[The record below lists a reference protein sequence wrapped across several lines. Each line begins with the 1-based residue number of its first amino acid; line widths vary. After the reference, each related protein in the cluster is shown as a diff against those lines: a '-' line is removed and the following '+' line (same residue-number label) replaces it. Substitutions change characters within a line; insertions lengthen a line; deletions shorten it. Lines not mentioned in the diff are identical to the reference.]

1 LSDEETM
8 KVQPIVLIGLL
19 VLVILA
25 FMMMSRQVDTS
36 LDGRV
41 ARDRARDVARF
52 LPENSVD
59 ISMAMKIIT
68 HDPPSMLN
76 PPANQ
81 PPLLLYPP
89 SEDTLARLSG

>member
-1 LSDEETM
+1 M
-8 KVQPIVLIGLL
+8 KIQPIILIGLL

-41 ARDRARDVARF
+41 ARDRVRDVARF

-68 HDPPSMLN
+68 HDPPNMLN